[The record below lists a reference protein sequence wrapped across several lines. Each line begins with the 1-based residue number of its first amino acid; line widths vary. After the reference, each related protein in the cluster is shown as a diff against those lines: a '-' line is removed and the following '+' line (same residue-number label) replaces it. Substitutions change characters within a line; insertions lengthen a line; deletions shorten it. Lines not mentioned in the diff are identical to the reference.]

1 MLLIN
6 IINIHCNNNSEC
18 EIVNATWD
26 SYAFFSN
33 QNNQRNDRN
42 FGKISCFFVRIY
54 FILAKFNMANQ
65 LYDTEKVLEFVLA
78 DSGDENSDS
87 EDEVVADVQ
96 DEFEQE
102 MAMPNVRK
110 NTSAHERTI
119 TFSE

>member
-1 MLLIN
+1 
-6 IINIHCNNNSEC
+6 
-18 EIVNATWD
+18 
-26 SYAFFSN
+26 
-33 QNNQRNDRN
+33 
-42 FGKISCFFVRIY
+42 
-54 FILAKFNMANQ
+54 MANQ

-102 MAMPNVRK
+102 MAMPNVRT
-110 NTSAHERTI
+110 NTPAHERTI